1 MNDRQSDLLQTHEEE
16 RSVLMKCA
24 DSYKLLTAE
33 LKTENRDLRSTL
45 ADLQRRLDKASQM
58 EQSISASPDTLAE
71 MSKLVQ
77 EYKAKAN
84 QFENRAVLAEAQNSE
99 LTVELEVALKRATVA
114 ENQLMNL
121 RYQLN
126 NTS

>member
-1 MNDRQSDLLQTHEEE
+1 M
-16 RSVLMKCA
+16 
-24 DSYKLLTAE
+24 
-33 LKTENRDLRSTL
+33 
-45 ADLQRRLDKASQM
+45 QRRLNKASQM

-99 LTVELEVALKRATVA
+99 LTVELEVTLKRATVA

>member
-1 MNDRQSDLLQTHEEE
+1 
-16 RSVLMKCA
+16 MKCA

-84 QFENRAVLAEAQNSE
+84 
-99 LTVELEVALKRATVA
+99 
-114 ENQLMNL
+114 
-121 RYQLN
+121 
-126 NTS
+126 

>member
-1 MNDRQSDLLQTHEEE
+1 M
-16 RSVLMKCA
+16 
-24 DSYKLLTAE
+24 
-33 LKTENRDLRSTL
+33 
-45 ADLQRRLDKASQM
+45 QRRLNKASQM
-58 EQSISASPDTLAE
+58 EHSISASPDTLAE

-84 QFENRAVLAEAQNSE
+84 QFENRAVLAEVQNSE
-99 LTVELEVALKRATVA
+99 LTVKLEVALKRATVA